1 MTEEHIVEA
10 EDIQEVDAPKEE
22 APKEEAQTET
32 KIEKGLVL
40 YHGEDNITG
49 YSFINSEKVTLHDVA
64 FYKRYLDHI
73 EEKMWEEQGGFKR
86 AEGKE

>member
-1 MTEEHIVEA
+1 MTEEHIIEA
-10 EDIQEVDAPKEE
+10 EDIQEVDAPE
-22 APKEEAQTET
+22 EEAQAEKVET

-73 EEKMWEEQGGFKR
+73 EEKMWEEQGGFNR
-86 AEGKE
+86 AGSKE